1 MGLRISGVASGR
13 QRGTL
18 ANFALA
24 AEQFP
29 ATPRSAVHGE
39 TMSNTLKM
47 SLAGLAACL
56 AHGCAGESTT
66 GLALPDLAAHQWK
79 HRVLIIDTP
88 SMQAAPYL
96 QQISAFDAAAAGL
109 KERHLEVITQ
119 TSAPA
124 FRVRLVGKDGGVK
137 LDRSTPMT
145 TDALFAVIDAMP
157 MRQDELSNR

>member
-1 MGLRISGVASGR
+1 MPTA
-13 QRGTL
+13 
-18 ANFALA
+18 
-24 AEQFP
+24 
-29 ATPRSAVHGE
+29 
-39 TMSNTLKM
+39 LKM
-47 SLAGLAACL
+47 SLASLAACL
-56 AHGCAGESTT
+56 AHGCTGESTT

-109 KERHLEVITQ
+109 KERDLEVITQ

-137 LDRSTPMT
+137 LDRSAPMT
-145 TDALFAVIDAMP
+145 TDELFTIIDAMP
-157 MRQDELSNR
+157 MRQDEVSNR